1 MHATPEQRAPLPESF
16 YARGALRVAR
26 DLLGCVLVRR
36 LGRQLLTGRI
46 VETEAYVGMEDQACH
61 ARMGRTR
68 RNAVMFG
75 PPGHAYVYFIYGV
88 HDMLNIVCAPAGR
101 PEAVLVRAIEPVEG
115 IAQMRK
121 LRGLVRPTALA
132 SGPGKLCRAFAITR
146 RHNGADLRVP
156 PLWVTHGTLQRGERV
171 ARSARI
177 GVEYAGKDADRAWR
191 FYVVGNPNVS
201 RARPVRPLRRT

>member
-1 MHATPEQRAPLPESF
+1 MHATRPQRTPLPEAF

-36 LGRQLLTGRI
+36 LGGQILAGRI
-46 VETEAYVGMEDQACH
+46 VETEAYVGPEDQACH

-101 PEAVLVRAIEPVEG
+101 PEAVLLRALEPIEG
-115 IAQMRK
+115 IARMQR
-121 LRGLVRPTALA
+121 LRGVERPTALA
-132 SGPGKLCRAFAITR
+132 NGPGKLCRAFAITR
-146 RHNGADLRVP
+146 RHNGADLRGP
-156 PLWVTHGTLQRGERV
+156 ALWVARGKLELGERV

-177 GVEYAGKDADRAWR
+177 GVEYAGKDAARAWR
-191 FYVVGNPNVS
+191 FYVVDNPHVS
-201 RARPVRPLRRT
+201 RARPLRRV